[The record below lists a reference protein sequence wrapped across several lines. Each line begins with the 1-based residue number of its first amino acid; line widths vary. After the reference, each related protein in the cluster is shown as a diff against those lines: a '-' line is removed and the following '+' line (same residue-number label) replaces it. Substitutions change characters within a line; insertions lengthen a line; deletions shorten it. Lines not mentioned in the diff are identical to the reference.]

1 MKILSEK
8 TNKEYAS
15 VEECLAAEKEFDEA
29 IAKEKAEKEK
39 ALAIR
44 KEKQEKALAE
54 RKAAASIVEEKRQAL
69 IAAQKAYQ
77 DELSKFCSKYGAY
90 HYTIKN
96 GDESWFNMF
105 DNFFN
110 NFWF

>member
-39 ALAIR
+39 ALAVR

-54 RKAAASIVEEKRQAL
+54 RKAAASVVEEKRQAL